1 MCKERFYTKTMIL
14 DVIWSPIIFIIPILF
29 IILVV
34 GAIIGIVV
42 LILVLV
48 KQNADKR
55 KLLENKEDVLENKI
69 DK

>member
-1 MCKERFYTKTMIL
+1 MIL
-14 DVIWSPIIFIIPILF
+14 DVIWSPLIFIIPILF

-55 KLLENKEDVLENKI
+55 KLIEHKEDVLENKE

>member
-1 MCKERFYTKTMIL
+1 MIL

>member
-1 MCKERFYTKTMIL
+1 MIL
-14 DVIWSPIIFIIPILF
+14 DVIWSPLIFIIPILF

-55 KLLENKEDVLENKI
+55 KLIEKKEDVLENKV
-69 DK
+69 DE